1 MGRYIAKYE
10 YRYFG
15 SFLENLTQHF
25 LLLIRRVEFKSAVR
39 QVDLKVCVA
48 DRPNIEKNF
57 KVVRDYFTVKSMA
70 SNQVQYQLKHF

>member
-15 SFLENLTQHF
+15 SFLKNLTQHF
-25 LLLIRRVEFKSAVR
+25 LLLLRRVEFKSAVR
-39 QVDLKVCVA
+39 QVDLEVRVA

-57 KVVRDYFTVKSMA
+57 KVACDYFTVKSMA
-70 SNQVQYQLKHF
+70 SNQIQH